1 MNFSASQS
9 NAQPQISIATT
20 AEDGSIT
27 TDILNVPPTLAGYA
41 LTAGSDQEVFAT
53 GEVTILSDKTFSITQ
68 QDGTNNGTTF
78 WDVAAPAVANLKLLT
93 GSNPVGTENSLTLDN
108 ASERVQLAIKNV
120 TAYKESYLSGLR
132 DLFDFGEFDTSNY
145 LDSLNTS
152 KAATIDATMAVNL
165 SKKTADMIIADEIQN
180 LLAKAGNAAADDVYA
195 LIKST

>member
-1 MNFSASQS
+1 M
-9 NAQPQISIATT
+9 
-20 AEDGSIT
+20 
-27 TDILNVPPTLAGYA
+27 
-41 LTAGSDQEVFAT
+41 
-53 GEVTILSDKTFSITQ
+53 
-68 QDGTNNGTTF
+68 
-78 WDVAAPAVANLKLLT
+78 
-93 GSNPVGTENSLTLDN
+93 DN